1 MSPRFISVALALLLF
16 LPPALLLAY
25 GEKGQ
30 LPTRNPNIPD
40 ANLPT
45 NFLSPNRRCILHID
59 NRTPY
64 VVNLY
69 SDGRLVSVVGPLGE
83 FRSDR
88 FSMTGALNAKAV
100 FSDGSVL
107 AFGPLTNYQCVDGS
121 FTWSLTP

>member
-1 MSPRFISVALALLLF
+1 MMSPKFRSVALALLLF
-16 LPPALLLAY
+16 LPPALLLGF
-25 GEKGQ
+25 GEKEQ
-30 LPTRNPNIPD
+30 AHTRNQNID

-45 NFLSPNRRCILHID
+45 NSLSPNRRCLLHID

-69 SDGRLVSVVGPLGE
+69 SDGRLVSVMGPLAE
-83 FRSDR
+83 LRSDR
-88 FSMTGALNAKAV
+88 FYMMGALNASAV

-107 AFGPLTNYQCVDGS
+107 AFGPLTNYQCVGGS